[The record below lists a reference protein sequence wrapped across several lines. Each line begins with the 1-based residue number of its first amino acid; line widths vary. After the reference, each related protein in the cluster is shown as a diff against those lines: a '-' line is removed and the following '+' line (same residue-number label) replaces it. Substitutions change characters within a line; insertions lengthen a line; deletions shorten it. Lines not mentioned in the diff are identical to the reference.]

1 MGLVQEFKDF
11 AMKGNVVDL
20 AVAFIIGG
28 AFKKIVSSFVNDV
41 VMPPI
46 GMALGGVSFEQ
57 LYYPLNG
64 ESYETLAAAEKAGA
78 PIIKYGAF
86 TQTVVD
92 FLIVAFVIFIV
103 IKMIAQMQELRKKEA
118 EEANEEPPPEPAE
131 DILLLR
137 EIRDSLKK

>member
-1 MGLVQEFKDF
+1 MGLVQEFKEF

-41 VMPPI
+41 IMPPI

-78 PIIKYGAF
+78 PIVKYGAF

-92 FLIVAFVIFIV
+92 FLIVAFVIFMV
-103 IKMIAQMQELRKKEA
+103 IKMIARMQELRKKEA